1 MYYKKIN
8 KCRICLDKN
17 LKEVFNLGK
26 QVIAS
31 YFPKKK
37 EKDYRKIPLVLVKC
51 EKCEL
56 VQLQHTVDS
65 TKLYTNNYGY
75 RSGINSSMTK
85 HLQNITKYIKKN
97 YEIKKND
104 TILDIGCNDGTLLKS
119 YNRNDIYYVGID
131 PVAKKFK
138 KFYSKKF
145 LIKANYFNSQNYFKI
160 IRNKAKIITS
170 ISMFYDLPDPN
181 KFVEDIKK
189 ILAPN
194 GIWIL
199 EQSYMPFMLK
209 TNSFDTICHEHL
221 EYYCLKQINHLML
234 KNNLKIINVFFNEIN
249 GGSFQ
254 VHVAHKN
261 STIKENLVKIRK
273 ILNKEKKLKIDFEFK
288 KLKKNIV
295 KIKNNL
301 LKHLSEYKNLNK
313 KVFVY
318 GASTKGNTLLQ
329 YFNIN
334 KKLILAAAERNSEKF
349 GLETPGTRIPII
361 SEDQMRKS
369 SPDFLLVLP
378 WHFKGEF
385 IKRERTFLN
394 KIKFI
399 FPLPTLTIL

>member
-1 MYYKKIN
+1 
-8 KCRICLDKN
+8 
-17 LKEVFNLGK
+17 
-26 QVIAS
+26 
-31 YFPKKK
+31 
-37 EKDYRKIPLVLVKC
+37 
-51 EKCEL
+51 
-56 VQLQHTVDS
+56 
-65 TKLYTNNYGY
+65 
-75 RSGINSSMTK
+75 
-85 HLQNITKYIKKN
+85 
-97 YEIKKND
+97 
-104 TILDIGCNDGTLLKS
+104 
-119 YNRNDIYYVGID
+119 
-131 PVAKKFK
+131 
-138 KFYSKKF
+138 
-145 LIKANYFNSQNYFKI
+145 
-160 IRNKAKIITS
+160 
-170 ISMFYDLPDPN
+170 MFYDLPDPN

-221 EYYCLKQINHLML
+221 EYYCLKQINHLVL

>member
-145 LIKANYFNSQNYFKI
+145 LIEANYFNSQNYFKI

-221 EYYCLKQINHLML
+221 EYYCLKQINHLVL